1 MAMTGSPAVLDK
13 ELPHG
18 LVAEMAHLSSLPVAA
33 DFSFFVEELRAR
45 FGVSL
50 DAVLLYGSCL
60 RAREI
65 ADGIADFYV
74 VVNSYHSAYRQSHLA
89 SLNAWLPPNVFYLEI
104 SAQEKTLRA
113 KYAVVSTEDFERGT
127 RRWFHPYLWAR
138 FAQPVRLLYV
148 RDEIVRQRIH
158 FSLAHAVTTFLDQ
171 VVSAFE
177 SGEVT
182 VEEIWS
188 RGLSL
193 TYAAE
198 LRPERETRARLLA
211 QLNLDDYARLTA
223 YACAGRVFEG
233 RLIALANG
241 NYRCEIGADTRLRSL
256 RHWKLRRWQG
266 RILSILRLAKAA
278 FTFQDG
284 ISYAVWKIERHTGVH
299 VEVSPMLRRHPVLWG
314 YKVFWK
320 LLRRGLLR

>member
-1 MAMTGSPAVLDK
+1 
-13 ELPHG
+13 
-18 LVAEMAHLSSLPVAA
+18 
-33 DFSFFVEELRAR
+33 
-45 FGVSL
+45 
-50 DAVLLYGSCL
+50 
-60 RAREI
+60 
-65 ADGIADFYV
+65 
-74 VVNSYHSAYRQSHLA
+74 
-89 SLNAWLPPNVFYLEI
+89 LNAWLPPNVFYLEI
-104 SAQEKTLRA
+104 PAQEKTLRA
-113 KYAVVSTEDFERGT
+113 KYAVVSTEDFECGT

-148 RDEIVRQRIH
+148 RDEAVRRRIH

-171 VVSAFE
+171 TVSAFE

-188 RGLSL
+188 RGLSF

-198 LRPERETRARLLA
+198 LRPERETRARLLT
-211 QLNLDDYARLTA
+211 QLNLDDYTRLTR
-223 YACAGRVFEG
+223 YACAGNVFKD
-233 RLIALANG
+233 RFIALAEG
-241 NYRCEIGADTRLRSL
+241 NYRCEIDADTRLRSL

-314 YKVFWK
+314 YKVFWQ